1 MEVPILR
8 AMLHHTYTGTIE
20 SLNIESAGDLLVAAD
35 KYQLEDLK
43 RVCCNFLKKNV
54 AVKNVLSILNLG
66 HLHDQDLKEHA
77 MNCICRTCDRFADL
91 EETHEWKTMKEEM
104 PHLAMDVL
112 ASLVKSK

>member
-1 MEVPILR
+1 
-8 AMLHHTYTGTIE
+8 MLVHIYTGKTE
-20 SLNIESAGDLLVAAD
+20 DLSIESAGDLLVAAD

-54 AVKNVLSILNLG
+54 DDKNVLRILNLG

-77 MNCICRTCDRFADL
+77 MNFICRSCDRFAVL

-112 ASLVKSK
+112 ASLVKAKETKG